1 MTKQSRRIAKRLLL
15 PAASL
20 LAMLALFAPA
30 ASAFEQ
36 HHYGGVVLQP
46 GKSREVPYDHG
57 VIGQRAVG
65 QGSLSVCQWTYNMW
79 HDTEQKTCG
88 AGEAGNFMN
97 NMAWWNDYTMGRITN
112 NSGSAQR
119 VDGYYWTKYNKLAS
133 FQTSG
138 VATTNDSGRM
148 YAGEEIESN
157 NWKFRFAMQPDGN
170 AVVYN
175 TVTGKACW
183 HTGTAGHWG
192 AWAGMQP
199 DGNFVIY
206 SSGGVPLYS
215 SGTSGHGNAYMF
227 MQDDGN
233 LVIYKAGT
241 VTPIWATS
249 WITGQAGC

>member
-1 MTKQSRRIAKRLLL
+1 M
-15 PAASL
+15 

-30 ASAFEQ
+30 AGAYEQ

-46 GKSREVPYDHG
+46 GKERTSGFAPGMMGNRA
-57 VIGQRAVG
+57 IGQGA
-65 QGSLSVCQWTYNMW
+65 QQTCQSTYNMW
-79 HDTEQKTCG
+79 ADAEQKTCG

-97 NMAWWNDYTMGRITN
+97 NMAWWNDYAMGRVSN
-112 NSGSAQR
+112 GSGSAQR

-133 FQTSG
+133 FVTSG
-138 VATTNDSGRM
+138 VATSIDSGRM
-148 YAGEEIESN
+148 YPGQEIESN

-175 TVTGKACW
+175 NWSGKACW
-183 HTGTAGHWG
+183 HTGTAGHPG

-206 SSGGVPLYS
+206 SSGGTPLYV
-215 SGTSGHGNAYMF
+215 SGTSGHGNAYLF

-233 LVIYKAGT
+233 LVMYKAGT